1 MPIETPKLGQGP
13 GRVASAEE
21 EARQEVGFTSPNLH
35 RVIDPKDPT
44 DPLETKP
51 RSYMFSIQGYD
62 SYRTTEIFYHDEEQ
76 TDSEVP

>member
-13 GRVASAEE
+13 GKVASQEDE
-21 EARQEVGFTSPNLH
+21 SRQNVGFTGPNLH
-35 RVIDPKDPT
+35 RVIDAKEPI

-51 RSYMFSIQGYD
+51 REYVFSIQGYD